1 MTAGLSCDRPTSAE
15 PRSSAG
21 WSTGSR
27 PTPRTWDRA
36 DGYLFGPGLLVA
48 PVLDP
53 GATRRTV
60 YLPEGATWIEV
71 PTGQS
76 LAGGQSVTVDAPLDA
91 IPSFTRSD
99 HVLELLRG

>member
-1 MTAGLSCDRPTSAE
+1 MRQAHLSGTPVVRGLFYEFPDD
-15 PRSSAG
+15 PRA
-21 WSTGSR
+21 
-27 PTPRTWDRA
+27 WDRA
-36 DGYLFGPGLLVA
+36 DEYLFGPDLLVA

-60 YLPEGATWIEV
+60 YLPDGATWIEV